1 VTPIGLRP
9 FTPDLLGAVGPWFDD
24 AETFRWL
31 GGRDWPENLLRLIAD
46 PPQAHRGSTV
56 RERAGWVATLD
67 DEPVALIHTEVYV
80 DGTAALSLVVAP
92 AQRRRGVGAAALAA
106 IGVLLARTRGV
117 DALIGGVE
125 LHNEASHRCVKAAGF
140 VAVAD
145 DPDEEGFINYVLR
158 LDPAGA
164 RGASGSALR
173 SSRTPAGRSS
183 ASRPDR
189 PR

>member
-1 VTPIGLRP
+1 MTPIELRP
-9 FTPDLLGAVGPWFDD
+9 FTPDLLAAVTPWFDD
-24 AETFRWL
+24 GETTRWL
-31 GGRDWPENLLRLIAD
+31 GGREWPENLLRLIAD
-46 PPQAHRGSTV
+46 PPQEHRGSTV
-56 RERAGWVATLD
+56 RERAGWVATLAG
-67 DEPVALIHTEVYV
+67 EPVALIDTEVYA

-92 AQRRRGVGAAALAA
+92 THRRRGAGAASLAA
-106 IGVLLARTRGV
+106 IGDLLARTRGV
-117 DALIGGVE
+117 DALVGGVE
-125 LHNEASHRCVKAAGF
+125 QQNEASHRCVRAAGF

-173 SSRTPAGRSS
+173 SSRTPVGRPS